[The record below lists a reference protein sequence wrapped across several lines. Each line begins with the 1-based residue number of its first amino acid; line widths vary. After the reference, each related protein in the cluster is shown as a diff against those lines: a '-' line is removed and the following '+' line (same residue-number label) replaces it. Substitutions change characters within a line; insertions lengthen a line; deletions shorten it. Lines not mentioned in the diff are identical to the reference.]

1 MAWSMRRTAGFTLV
15 ELLVVITIIGV
26 LMGLLLP
33 AVQTVRENARQTQCK
48 NNLSQLGKAAMQHVE
63 KIGYFP
69 SSGWGYG
76 WTGDP
81 DRGFGA
87 RQPGGWIYNCLP
99 FMGLDNIHDIG
110 IGLPGNTSGGQKF
123 NALAAQKSAVL
134 SGTICPSRRKVM
146 GYPAQE
152 NVFNAAL
159 STVLNKTDYA
169 ANGGTNVILG
179 TGPDITCLNT
189 YPNCPN
195 TCAASLCN
203 NAFHSTA
210 YMLANFNGISSEES
224 EIKPA
229 QVTRGM
235 TYTFFAGEKYWIP
248 CDTTPA
254 TTPTTTPA
262 WRATTGTSIVGHRHC
277 RRRYAGYLDMSS
289 QFGSAHA
296 TGLNFVCCDG
306 AVHFISYTI
315 SLTVYQ
321 HMGMRFLQPNQT
333 VDEYPY

>member
-1 MAWSMRRTAGFTLV
+1 
-15 ELLVVITIIGV
+15 LLVVITIIGV
-26 LMGLLLP
+26 RMGLLLP

-235 TYTFFAGEKYWIP
+235 TYTFFAGEKYLDP
-248 CDTTPA
+248 LQYYTGADGADNDTCLEGNDWDVNRWTQALPARDTP
-254 TTPTTTPA
+254 
-262 WRATTGTSIVGHRHC
+262 
-277 RRRYAGYLDMSS
+277 GYLDMSS